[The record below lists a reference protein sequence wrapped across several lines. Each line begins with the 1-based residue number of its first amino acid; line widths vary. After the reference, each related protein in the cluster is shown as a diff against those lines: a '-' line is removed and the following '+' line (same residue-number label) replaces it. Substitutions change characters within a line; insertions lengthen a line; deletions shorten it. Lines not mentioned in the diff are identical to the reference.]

1 MAVLVRTYRL
11 ASGLQQVER
20 IDDPDRIERYMKL
33 FDRGDLK
40 KIQTGAR
47 VKIEKDEWQLLED

>member
-1 MAVLVRTYRL
+1 MSVLVRTYRL

-33 FDRGDLK
+33 FDREDLK
-40 KIQTGAR
+40 KIQTGAK
-47 VKIEKDEWQLLED
+47 VKIEKDEWQLLEQ